1 MNAPVSLF
9 HFPTL
14 LSFLGAKP
22 VPSASDVASAHD
34 LEVAALERQIR
45 RAALRGQP
53 IFLGTADAPY
63 EPVRRLRHPGFN
75 RSPLAALD
83 CSGWALGT
91 SDMAAG
97 SGTSGSGT
105 SGAGILEGLAVS
117 ITTRS
122 PLILRDLELL
132 TELDRRH
139 AVTVHVTLPT
149 VDPKLAD
156 RLEPGAPDPRARLRA
171 VRQLAEEGIDTRVVC
186 TPILAGENDGESI
199 LRPLFEEVREAGAN
213 DVTASVAHLRPVVR
227 DRFLATFRLLR
238 LEHGFP
244 QGTPGRG

>member
-1 MNAPVSLF
+1 MNASVSLL
-9 HFPTL
+9 HFPAL
-14 LSFLGAKP
+14 LFTRAKP
-22 VPSASDVASAHD
+22 GSSSGVSGASADVSEAHD
-34 LEVAALERQIR
+34 LEVVALERQLR

-53 IFLGTADAPY
+53 IVLGSAETPY

-75 RSPLAALD
+75 RSPLMALD
-83 CSGWALGT
+83 F
-91 SDMAAG
+91 
-97 SGTSGSGT
+97 SGTASGSA
-105 SGAGILEGLAVS
+105 SGIVEGLAVS

-132 TELDRRH
+132 AELDRRH

-149 VDPKLAD
+149 VDAILAG
-156 RLEPGAPDPRARLRA
+156 RLEPGAPDPRSRLRT
-171 VRQLAEEGIDTRVVC
+171 VRQLAEEGIDTRVLC
-186 TPILAGENDGESI
+186 TPILAGENDGEKI

-213 DVTASVAHLRPVVR
+213 DMTASVAHLRPAAR

-244 QGTPGRG
+244 QGNPGRG

>member
-1 MNAPVSLF
+1 MNASVSLL
-9 HFPTL
+9 HFPAL
-14 LSFLGAKP
+14 LFTRAK
-22 VPSASDVASAHD
+22 SASSVSDAHD
-34 LEVAALERQIR
+34 LEVVALERQLR

-53 IFLGTADAPY
+53 IVLGSAETPY

-75 RSPLAALD
+75 RSPLTALD
-83 CSGWALGT
+83 V
-91 SDMAAG
+91 
-97 SGTSGSGT
+97 SGS
-105 SGAGILEGLAVS
+105 SASSIVEGLAVS

-132 TELDRRH
+132 AELDRRH

-149 VDPKLAD
+149 VDAVLAG
-156 RLEPGAPDPRARLRA
+156 RLEPGAPDPRSRLRA
-171 VRQLAEEGIDTRVVC
+171 VRQLAEEGIDTRVIC
-186 TPILAGENDGESI
+186 TPILAGENDGEKV

-213 DVTASVAHLRPVVR
+213 DMTASVAHLRPAAR

-244 QGTPGRG
+244 QGNPGRG

>member
-9 HFPTL
+9 FFPAL
-14 LSFLGAKP
+14 PFGSAKTAGKP
-22 VPSASDVASAHD
+22 GGDTHD
-34 LEVAALERQIR
+34 LEVAALERKLR

-53 IFLGTADAPY
+53 IVLGTVDIPY

-83 CSGWALGT
+83 LSGMPGLGM
-91 SDMAAG
+91 SG
-97 SGTSGSGT
+97 PSGTSGT
-105 SGAGILEGLAVS
+105 SEIVEGLAVS

-122 PLILRDLELL
+122 PLILRDLDLL
-132 TELDRRH
+132 AELDRRH

-149 VDPKLAD
+149 VDPVLAD

-186 TPILAGENDGESI
+186 SPVLSGENDGEEV
-199 LRPLFEEVREAGAN
+199 LRQLFAEVREAGAN
-213 DVTASVAHLRPVVR
+213 DMTASAAHLRPAVR
-227 DRFLATFRLLR
+227 DRFLSTFRLLR
-238 LEHGFP
+238 LEYGFP
-244 QGTPGRG
+244 QGLPGRG

>member
-1 MNAPVSLF
+1 MNASVSLL
-9 HFPTL
+9 HFPSL
-14 LSFLGAKP
+14 LFTRGKP
-22 VPSASDVASAHD
+22 ASSVSDAHD
-34 LEVAALERQIR
+34 LEVVALERQLR

-53 IFLGTADAPY
+53 IVLGSADTPY

-83 CSGWALGT
+83 FSGPASG
-91 SDMAAG
+91 MAPG
-97 SGTSGSGT
+97 SASG
-105 SGAGILEGLAVS
+105 IVEGLAVS

-132 TELDRRH
+132 AELDRRH

-149 VDPKLAD
+149 VDAVLAG
-156 RLEPGAPDPRARLRA
+156 RLEPGAPDPRSRLRA
-171 VRQLAEEGIDTRVVC
+171 VRQLAEEGIDTRVIC
-186 TPILAGENDGESI
+186 TPILAGENDGEKV

-213 DVTASVAHLRPVVR
+213 DMMASVAHLRPAAR

-244 QGTPGRG
+244 QGNPGRG

>member
-1 MNAPVSLF
+1 MNASVSLL
-9 HFPTL
+9 HFPAL
-14 LSFLGAKP
+14 LFSRTKP
-22 VPSASDVASAHD
+22 NSSVSDAHD
-34 LEVAALERQIR
+34 LEVVALERQLR

-53 IFLGTADAPY
+53 IVLGTADTPY

-83 CSGWALGT
+83 LSGST
-91 SDMAAG
+91 G
-97 SGTSGSGT
+97 SGASN
-105 SGAGILEGLAVS
+105 IVEGLAVS

-132 TELDRRH
+132 AELDRRH

-149 VDPKLAD
+149 VDSVLAN
-156 RLEPGAPDPRARLRA
+156 RLEPGAPDPRSRLRA

-186 TPILAGENDGESI
+186 TPILAGENDGEEV

-213 DVTASVAHLRPVVR
+213 DVTASVAHLRPAVR

-244 QGTPGRG
+244 QGNPGRG

>member
-1 MNAPVSLF
+1 MNALASLLQLPALF
-9 HFPTL
+9 SFTEANPTL
-14 LSFLGAKP
+14 
-22 VPSASDVASAHD
+22 SARAAHD
-34 LEVAALERQIR
+34 LHDLNVAALERQLR
-45 RAALRGQP
+45 RTALRGQP
-53 IFLGTADAPY
+53 IVLGTAEAPY

-83 CSGWALGT
+83 FSG
-91 SDMAAG
+91 DI
-97 SGTSGSGT
+97 SGGPR
-105 SGAGILEGLAVS
+105 IVEGLAVS

-132 TELDRRH
+132 VELDRRH
-139 AVTVHVTLPT
+139 AVTVHITLPAL
-149 VDPKLAD
+149 DPVLAS
-156 RLEPGAPDPRARLRA
+156 RLEPGAPDPRSRLRA

-186 TPILAGENDGESI
+186 TPILAWENDGEAI
-199 LRPLFEEVREAGAN
+199 LRPLFEEVLEAGAN
-213 DVTASVAHLRPVVR
+213 DMTASMAHLRPAVR